1 MKCGGGKRKVTSKAF
16 NHVVVVGSFVPSD
29 GADLGVGDGGGV
41 KVQNFEGNKGT

>member
-29 GADLGVGDGGGV
+29 GADLGVGDGG
-41 KVQNFEGNKGT
+41 KFMLEGFFL